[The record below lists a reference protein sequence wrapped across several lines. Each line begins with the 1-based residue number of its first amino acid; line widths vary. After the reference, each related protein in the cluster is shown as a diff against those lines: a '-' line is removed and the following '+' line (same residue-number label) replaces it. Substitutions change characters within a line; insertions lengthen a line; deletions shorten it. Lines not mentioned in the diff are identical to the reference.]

1 MTKYEVMS
9 SLRKEFDEYI
19 FPYYTRKIFP
29 KLQASLSQKC
39 MREKRM
45 ISIGW
50 EMVPS
55 SVGTNFSVLKRGD
68 NEGDKPIFINEFRWR
83 EKKCYANFFKEGYI
97 VVYPAHCLQRYSERV
112 LKDNLD
118 IEVVFKNHLI
128 KRQES
133 AFNIVLPTPTH
144 KYSQYVGFADALF
157 LGDFDEKHPKTSFL
171 WLNTCIS
178 YDETGYSQ
186 SKIMKSLH
194 EMQKYVNGVKIDFSD
209 IKNKKVLQ
217 QYIKKN
223 STNIQNIEN
232 LKQYLIQKTLLWK
245 LHLSYNFE
253 FTELFREDIEI
264 QLEYLK
270 NILSSFD
277 IHQLSPFSLTHGIAK
292 KGEIDYME
300 H

>member
-1 MTKYEVMS
+1 MFFPLYSFGICTNIDIFVGEDNKLWNSKDSAVFSPFIYLKLGYQKMIVDSMTKYEVMS

-39 MREKRM
+39 MREKR
-45 ISIGW
+45 
-50 EMVPS
+50 
-55 SVGTNFSVLKRGD
+55 
-68 NEGDKPIFINEFRWR
+68 
-83 EKKCYANFFKEGYI
+83 KCYANFFKEGYI

-217 QYIKKN
+217 QYIKKKFYKY
-223 STNIQNIEN
+223 S
-232 LKQYLIQKTLLWK
+232 
-245 LHLSYNFE
+245 
-253 FTELFREDIEI
+253 
-264 QLEYLK
+264 EY
-270 NILSSFD
+270 
-277 IHQLSPFSLTHGIAK
+277 
-292 KGEIDYME
+292 
-300 H
+300 